1 MASSRASFTLLN
13 APLTLAELAVHLATR
28 KNFVIHP
35 CRERSLRA
43 LHMVAGPYGYNVL
56 FDADRELV
64 TLEYRHGPETRVRE
78 VTVPAPRTRRC

>member
-1 MASSRASFTLLN
+1 MASCRASFTHLT

-35 CRERSLRA
+35 CRERSLRP
-43 LHMVAGPYGYNVL
+43 LHMLAGPYGYNVL

-64 TLEYRHGPETRVRE
+64 TLQYRHGPQTRLQE
-78 VTVPAPRTRRC
+78 VAVPARARR